1 MQPQINKYLG
11 CYSCS
16 SVEKEH
22 AAFEFIQNLV
32 ILMLAYI
39 IKQGPPVLFSV
50 LRLTD
55 IMIPNQKVKWDG
67 S

>member
-1 MQPQINKYLG
+1 MHLMALNYHIN
-11 CYSCS
+11 
-16 SVEKEH
+16 
-22 AAFEFIQNLV
+22 EFIQNLV